1 MQSIQ
6 KASNS
11 EMAEMLVKFYQPFTK
26 KRTRVRIL
34 DTTYGH
40 GTFWS
45 WWRPIPKFSYRG
57 FLDGVMEETSV
68 LTLTGEQVSGGR
80 YERITMD
87 KRDGLG
93 ANVVGDHDDLEKF
106 FKRGEDYFDVI
117 FYDPPYGGVPDTDE
131 WKSTKSNHYIEKTM
145 IADKS
150 CVVGD
155 GILSSALASKFNKF
169 LPVDGVVIYKNT
181 HFKKIPRPLYM
192 YDYVI
197 QELGPLSK
205 IDRFK
210 HPKARPCHAFWMI
223 LRQYLTGK
231 EENIIDL

>member
-6 KASNS
+6 RASNS
-11 EMAEMLVKFYQPFTK
+11 EMVEMLVKFYQPFTK
-26 KRTRVRIL
+26 KRQTVRIL

-45 WWRPIPKFSYRG
+45 WWRPIPKFSHRG
-57 FLDGVMEETSV
+57 FLDGVMEEMAV

-87 KRDGLG
+87 KRNGLG
-93 ANVVGDHDDLEKF
+93 ANVVGDHNDLEKF

-117 FYDPPYGGVPDTDE
+117 FYDPPYGGVKDTEIWRSMPRYNDRQMNADE
-131 WKSTKSNHYIEKTM
+131 ACLIS
-145 IADKS
+145 D
-150 CVVGD
+150 D
-155 GILSSALASKFNKF
+155 GGALNASLASKFNKF